1 MIKRSFGLE
10 SVEEFSAQFWAE
22 PGGHRTPCKT
32 KPEAQ
37 RAFEYINEK
46 SVVRAASERGELNVV
61 PERDVIAAAPQCLP
75 VIIDGGELG
84 LEACRHRIRVC
95 NIGHSG
101 LREVVR
107 DHSLRGVCRKLWRI
121 FRLWVFAPAWRLQV
135 IGERHRQ
142 GASVLFERRRLSARE
157 RARLTQIILI

>member
-22 PGGHRTPCKT
+22 PDGHRTPCKT

-37 RAFEYINEK
+37 WAFEHVNEK
-46 SVVRAASERGELNVV
+46 GVVRAASERGELNVV

-95 NIGHSG
+95 KSVIPGSVG
-101 LREVVR
+101 LSEIIHRVA
-107 DHSLRGVCRKLWRI
+107 
-121 FRLWVFAPAWRLQV
+121 FA
-135 IGERHRQ
+135 GNY
-142 GASVLFERRRLSARE
+142 G
-157 RARLTQIILI
+157 